1 MKQKRSLLM
10 KLEEIL
16 NSGLQ
21 PALPIQLFKKDSKQF
36 ANFYIDE
43 ILDQN
48 QNSNYKFGNK

>member
-1 MKQKRSLLM
+1 M

-48 QNSNYKFGNK
+48 QNSNYKFGNKYRRSI